1 MEGIKRKSSSPLAPT
16 LAASSMDQLIDWLLN
31 KEDGSEE
38 SMGALDEI
46 LRRAALW
53 TEAQEKIKNIKNQVV
68 DNYNSFGSTNPAKVL
83 APDPSNKGH

>member
-16 LAASSMDQLIDWLLN
+16 LAAKSVDELVDWLIN
-31 KEDGSEE
+31 KDFESEE
-38 SMGALDEI
+38 SREAMNEI
-46 LRRAALW
+46 IRRAALW